1 MSTTAT
7 AGHRPSPDSEPV
19 RTALIEIVI
28 PVHNEERE
36 LAGSVAVLHAYLHEQ
51 FPFPAT
57 ITIADNAST
66 DATPQVARELAET
79 LPGVRVLRLA
89 DKGRGRALRAAWSA
103 SDADVVVYLDVDLS
117 TGLDALLPLVAP
129 LVNGHSDL
137 AIGSRL
143 APGAR
148 TIRGTKRE
156 VLSRGYNALV
166 HFLHRASFSDAQCG
180 FKAARTEVIRP
191 LLAAT
196 TDDGWFFD
204 TELLLLAEHNG
215 LRIHEVP
222 VDWVEDLDSRV
233 ALGATAW
240 HDLCGLL
247 RVARAKASGT
257 ATISG
262 LPQRPEPRAAHPD
275 AVLAPRPRTQSCS
288 TQGRSSWVSWQAI
301 SFAVIGLFSTLATVA
316 LYALGREWWSPLGAN
331 LVALTVTTVLNTEA
345 NRRFTFAGAGR
356 SLVRVHTQA
365 ALVFL
370 GYYALTS
377 LALVAMTSLVP
388 QPSRA
393 LEVGVLLAAS
403 LLGTVGR
410 FVLLRG
416 WVFAARPHRRELR

>member
-1 MSTTAT
+1 VSTTAT
-7 AGHRPSPDSEPV
+7 TDHRPGPDPHPL

-36 LAGSVAVLHAYLHEQ
+36 LAGCVQVLHTYLRAHL
-51 FPFPAT
+51 PFPAT

-66 DATPQVARELAET
+66 DATPQVARALADA

-89 DKGRGRALRAAWSA
+89 EQGRGRALRAAWSA
-103 SDADVVVYLDVDLS
+103 SDADVVAYLDVDLS

-148 TIRGTKRE
+148 TVRGTKRE
-156 VLSRGYNALV
+156 LISRGYNMLV
-166 HFLHRASFSDAQCG
+166 QLLHCVSFSDAQCG
-180 FKAARTEVIRP
+180 FKAARIEVIRP

-233 ALGATAW
+233 ALAPTAW

-247 RVARAKASGT
+247 RMARAKARGT
-257 ATISG
+257 ATVTGLPSG
-262 LPQRPEPRAAHPD
+262 LRPAPHTRMRCSYRAA
-275 AVLAPRPRTQSCS
+275 AP
-288 TQGRSSWVSWQAI
+288 
-301 SFAVIGLFSTLATVA
+301 
-316 LYALGREWWSPLGAN
+316 E
-331 LVALTVTTVLNTEA
+331 
-345 NRRFTFAGAGR
+345 
-356 SLVRVHTQA
+356 
-365 ALVFL
+365 
-370 GYYALTS
+370 
-377 LALVAMTSLVP
+377 
-388 QPSRA
+388 
-393 LEVGVLLAAS
+393 
-403 LLGTVGR
+403 
-410 FVLLRG
+410 
-416 WVFAARPHRRELR
+416 

>member
-1 MSTTAT
+1 MSPTTTAER
-7 AGHRPSPDSEPV
+7 RPGPDPDPL
-19 RTALIEIVI
+19 RTALIEIVV

-36 LAGSVAVLHAYLHEQ
+36 LAGCVRVLHTYLREHL
-51 FPFPAT
+51 PFPTT

-66 DATPQVARELAET
+66 DATPQVARALTEE

-89 DKGRGRALRAAWSA
+89 EKGRGRALRAAWSA
-103 SDADVVVYLDVDLS
+103 SDADVVAYLDVDLS

-148 TIRGTKRE
+148 TVRGTKRE
-156 VLSRGYNALV
+156 LISRGYNALV
-166 HFLHRASFSDAQCG
+166 QLLHCASFSDAQCG

-233 ALGATAW
+233 ALADTAW

-247 RVARAKASGT
+247 RMARARASGA
-257 ATISG
+257 ATITG
-262 LPQRPEPRAAHPD
+262 LPQRPAPRAAHPD
-275 AVLAPRPRTQSCS
+275 AVLAPRRDTG
-288 TQGRSSWVSWQAI
+288 TSWQAI
-301 SFAVIGLFSTLATVA
+301 SFAVIGLLSTLATVA

-331 LVALTVTTVLNTEA
+331 LVALIVTTAFNTEA
-345 NRRFTFAGAGR
+345 NRRFTFAGTGR
-356 SLVRVHTQA
+356 SPVRVHIQA

-377 LALVAMTSLVP
+377 LALLALSSLVP
-388 QPSRA
+388 EPSRA
-393 LEVGVLLAAS
+393 LEVGVLLGAS
-403 LLGTVGR
+403 VLGTVGR
-410 FVLLRG
+410 FLLLRG
-416 WVFAARPHRRELR
+416 WVFAARPHREDVR

>member
-7 AGHRPSPDSEPV
+7 SEHRLGPDPDPL

-36 LAGSVAVLHAYLHEQ
+36 LAGCVQVLHTYLREHL
-51 FPFPAT
+51 PFPAT

-66 DATPQVARELAET
+66 DATPQVARALADA
-79 LPGVRVLRLA
+79 LPGVRVLRLE

-103 SDADVVVYLDVDLS
+103 SDADVVAYLDVDLS

-148 TIRGTKRE
+148 TVRGTKRE
-156 VLSRGYNALV
+156 LISRGYNALV
-166 HFLHRASFSDAQCG
+166 QLLHCASFSDAQCG
-180 FKAARTEVIRP
+180 FKAARAEVIRP
-191 LLAAT
+191 LLAVT
-196 TDDGWFFD
+196 IDDDWFFD

-247 RVARAKASGT
+247 RMARAKARGT
-257 ATISG
+257 ATVTG
-262 LPQRPEPRAAHPD
+262 LPQRPAPRAAHPD
-275 AVLAPRPRTQSCS
+275 AVLAPRRS
-288 TQGRSSWVSWQAI
+288 TRATWQAI
-301 SFAVIGLFSTLATVA
+301 SFAVIGLLSTLATVA

-331 LVALTVTTVLNTEA
+331 LVALIVTTMLNTEA
-345 NRRFTFAGAGR
+345 NRRFTFAGTGR
-356 SLVRVHTQA
+356 SPVRVHTQA

-377 LALVAMTSLVP
+377 LALLALISLVP
-388 QPSRA
+388 EPSRA
-393 LEVGVLLAAS
+393 LEVAVLLGAS
-403 LLGTVGR
+403 VLGTVGR
-410 FVLLRG
+410 FLLLRG
-416 WVFAARPHRRELR
+416 WVFAARPHRKELR

>member
-1 MSTTAT
+1 MSTVAVTEPHSDHGVA
-7 AGHRPSPDSEPV
+7 DSV
-19 RTALIEIVI
+19 RTARVEIVI
-28 PVHNEERE
+28 PVYNEQRE
-36 LAGSVAVLHAYLHEQ
+36 LAGCVQVLHTYLRER

-66 DATPQVARELAET
+66 DATPQMARTLAEA
-79 LPGVRVLRLA
+79 LPGVRVLRLE

-103 SDADVVVYLDVDLS
+103 SDADVVAYLDVDLS

-148 TIRGTKRE
+148 IVRGPKRE
-156 VLSRGYNALV
+156 LISRGYNALV
-166 HFLHRASFSDAQCG
+166 QLLHGASFSDAQCG

-191 LLAAT
+191 LLTVT

-233 ALGATAW
+233 ALAATAW
-240 HDLCGLL
+240 DDLRGLL
-247 RVARAKASGT
+247 RVARAKARGS
-257 ATISG
+257 ATVPG
-262 LPQRPEPRAAHPD
+262 LPQRPQSRAVHPD
-275 AVLAPRPRTQSCS
+275 AVLALRPRTHLN
-288 TQGRSSWVSWQAI
+288 WQAAC
-301 SFAVIGLFSTLATVA
+301 FAVIGLLSTLATVA
-316 LYALGREWWSPLGAN
+316 LYAIGRQWWSPLGAN
-331 LVALTVTTVLNTEA
+331 LVALTLTTVLSTEA
-345 NRRFTFAGAGR
+345 NRRLTFAGTRRGV
-356 SLVRVHTQA
+356 LRVHTQA

-377 LALVAMTSLVP
+377 LALLAVSSTVP
-388 QPSRA
+388 HPSRA

-403 LLGTVGR
+403 VFGTAGR
-410 FVLLRG
+410 FLLLRG
-416 WVFAARPHRRELR
+416 WVFAVRPGRTDTR

>member
-7 AGHRPSPDSEPV
+7 AEHRPGPEPDPL

-36 LAGSVAVLHAYLHEQ
+36 LAGCVQVLHTYLREHI
-51 FPFPAT
+51 PFPAT

-66 DATPQVARELAET
+66 DATPQVARGLAES
-79 LPGVRVLRLA
+79 LPGVRVLRLE

-103 SDADVVVYLDVDLS
+103 SDADVVAYLDVDLS

-148 TIRGTKRE
+148 TVRGAKRE
-156 VLSRGYNALV
+156 LISRGYNALV
-166 HFLHRASFSDAQCG
+166 QLMHCASFSDAQCG

-191 LLAAT
+191 LLAVT
-196 TDDGWFFD
+196 VDDGWFFD

-233 ALGATAW
+233 ALAATAW
-240 HDLCGLL
+240 DDLCGLL
-247 RVARAKASGT
+247 RMARAKARGT
-257 ATISG
+257 ATVTG
-262 LPQRPEPRAAHPD
+262 LPQRPAPRAAHPD
-275 AVLAPRPRTQSCS
+275 AVLAPRRS
-288 TQGRSSWVSWQAI
+288 TRATWQAI
-301 SFAVIGLFSTLATVA
+301 SFAVIGLLSTLATVA

-331 LVALTVTTVLNTEA
+331 LVALTVSTVFNTEA
-345 NRRFTFAGAGR
+345 NRRFTFISAGR
-356 SLVRVHTQA
+356 SLVRVHAQA

-370 GYYALTS
+370 GYYVLTS
-377 LALVAMTSLVP
+377 LALLAVSSLVP

-393 LEVGVLLAAS
+393 LEVGVLLGAS
-403 LLGTVGR
+403 VLGTVGR
-410 FVLLRG
+410 FLLLRG
-416 WVFAARPHRRELR
+416 WVFAARPHRKDI

>member
-1 MSTTAT
+1 VSTTVT
-7 AGHRPSPDSEPV
+7 AEHRSGPDPDPL

-36 LAGSVAVLHAYLHEQ
+36 LAGCVQVLHTYLHEHL
-51 FPFPAT
+51 PFPAT

-66 DATPQVARELAET
+66 DTTPQVARALAEA
-79 LPGVRVLRLA
+79 LPDVRVLRLEG
-89 DKGRGRALRAAWSA
+89 KGRGRALRAAWSA
-103 SDADVVVYLDVDLS
+103 SDADVVAYLDVDLS

-148 TIRGTKRE
+148 TVRGAKRE
-156 VLSRGYNALV
+156 LISRGYNALV
-166 HFLHRASFSDAQCG
+166 QLLHCASFSDAQCG

-191 LLAAT
+191 LLAVT

-233 ALGATAW
+233 ALAATAW
-240 HDLCGLL
+240 EDLCGLL
-247 RVARAKASGT
+247 RIARAKARGT
-257 ATISG
+257 ATVTG
-262 LPQRPEPRAAHPD
+262 LPQRPAPCAAHPN
-275 AVLAPRPRTQSCS
+275 AVLAPRRS
-288 TQGRSSWVSWQAI
+288 TRATWQTIA
-301 SFAVIGLFSTLATVA
+301 FAVIGLLSTLATVA

-331 LVALTVTTVLNTEA
+331 LVALTLTTVFNTEA
-345 NRRFTFAGAGR
+345 NRRFTFTGTGR

-377 LALVAMTSLVP
+377 VALLAVGSLAR

-393 LEVGVLLAAS
+393 LEVGVLLGAS
-403 LLGTVGR
+403 VLGTIGR
-410 FVLLRG
+410 FLLLRG
-416 WVFAARPHRRELR
+416 WVFAARSPHKDM